1 MKKYFSN
8 IRTLAALLMA
18 GAAFAACSSDD
29 SNIIEQPANPA
40 GEKVYT
46 LTINASKGGAA
57 TRALELDGS
66 KLVAK
71 WETTDVLS
79 VFKAASRSACIPA
92 NYLGTISPVAGTIS
106 ADGDA
111 ATFRGTISGATAG
124 DKLMLVYHPNAF
136 TIDAYAAQTGTL
148 ASASA
153 LDCATAVVTVDAVS
167 GTDVTITESKATFTT
182 QTAMLKLT
190 LTTDGSTTIN
200 PTSLKMTMALGTV
213 TLKEFTFTPD
223 AATYTANGDGVLYF
237 ALPSA
242 DDVATAASL
251 KLGYAVSTTT
261 LAGMKITY
269 TATVGS
275 DIYTVT
281 KTGYSFEAGKY
292 YAGTLTMTKQLGHA
306 LTSAAV
312 GEIVGSDGL
321 AYAAA
326 HKDDLP
332 SGVTAVAMVTYKG
345 SATGETGYAN
355 GLALALSDANGGS
368 RCYWSTSTSSK
379 VHTYYTDDESK
390 FSSISESGLQYNNS
404 SFVPNHN
411 TDEYPAFKAAMANN
425 GTTAPTNCS
434 AWFLPTCYQLQLM
447 IDACKNVLGTNNN
460 FNDLRNAFT
469 GVGGENMKSEPYWL
483 ATEYEALYAWRYLF
497 DTGRWSGGGKDS
509 NFYVRSAIAF

>member
-29 SNIIEQPANPA
+29 SNIIEQPANPS

-57 TRALELDGS
+57 TRALELDVS

-79 VFKAASRSACIPA
+79 VFKAESRSECIAA

-111 ATFRGTISGATAG
+111 ATFRGTILGAAAG

-223 AATYTANGDGVLYF
+223 AATYTANGNGVLYF

-251 KLGYAVSTTT
+251 KLGYAVSTTDLT
-261 LAGMKITY
+261 GMKITY

-281 KTGYSFEAGKY
+281 KTGYSFVAGKY
-292 YAGTLTMTKQLGHA
+292 YAGTLTMAKLTTVTWNTTNVFNDSHKKDVLDYSSKTPLTYEGITISLSGSNSGFYPYDDGDIVLVCLGNYGESFTFTAPSGQKFTKIEIIDNSNVTFTAYGDWTKPENTKIVWRGTPASTVTLGGSNE
-306 LTSAAV
+306 TSAYHLNS
-312 GEIVGSDGL
+312 IVFTL
-321 AYAAA
+321 
-326 HKDDLP
+326 KD
-332 SGVTAVAMVTYKG
+332 
-345 SATGETGYAN
+345 E
-355 GLALALSDANGGS
+355 
-368 RCYWSTSTSSK
+368 
-379 VHTYYTDDESK
+379 
-390 FSSISESGLQYNNS
+390 
-404 SFVPNHN
+404 
-411 TDEYPAFKAAMANN
+411 
-425 GTTAPTNCS
+425 
-434 AWFLPTCYQLQLM
+434 
-447 IDACKNVLGTNNN
+447 
-460 FNDLRNAFT
+460 
-469 GVGGENMKSEPYWL
+469 
-483 ATEYEALYAWRYLF
+483 
-497 DTGRWSGGGKDS
+497 
-509 NFYVRSAIAF
+509 

>member
-29 SNIIEQPANPA
+29 SNIIEQPANPS

-124 DKLMLVYHPNAF
+124 DKLMLVYHPDAF

-223 AATYTANGDGVLYF
+223 AATYTANGNGVLYF

-292 YAGTLTMTKQLGHA
+292 YAGTLTMTKLVVGRA
-306 LTSAAV
+306 LTSAVV
-312 GEIVGSDGL
+312 GDIVGSDGK

-326 HKDDLP
+326 DKDNLP
-332 SGVTAVAMVTYKG
+332 SGVTAVAMVAYLG
-345 SATGETGYAN
+345 SASDCTN
-355 GLALALSDANGGS
+355 GLAIALENV
-368 RCYWSTSTSSK
+368 SSN
-379 VHTYYTDDESK
+379 SL
-390 FSSISESGLQYNNS
+390 SWNNS
-404 SFVPNHN
+404 SSKNGGKTAAEWCNAWN
-411 TDEYPAFKAAMANN
+411 TSKPITG
-425 GTTAPTNCS
+425 GT
-434 AWFLPTCYQLQLM
+434 WRLPTI
-447 IDACKNVLGTNNN
+447 IDWQYMLIGCGASGTAEAEPSKYMNYDGLTACLTAAGGATLTSFYWSSTESTVNVNYAR
-460 FNDLRNAFT
+460 DLNFT
-469 GVGGENMKSEPYWL
+469 GGSDGALFTQSSKTGECGVRACL
-483 ATEYEALYAWRYLF
+483 AF
-497 DTGRWSGGGKDS
+497 
-509 NFYVRSAIAF
+509 

>member
-29 SNIIEQPANPA
+29 SNMIEQPANPA

-57 TRALELDGS
+57 TRALELNGS

-79 VFKAASRSACIPA
+79 VFKAESRSECIPA
-92 NYLGTISPVAGTIS
+92 NLLGTISPVAGTIS

-111 ATFRGTISGATAG
+111 ATFRGTISGAAAG

-190 LTTDGSTTIN
+190 LTTDGTTTIN
-200 PTSLKMTMALGTV
+200 PTSLKMTMSAGGM
-213 TLKEFTFTPD
+213 TLNEYTFTPS
-223 AATYTANGDGVLYF
+223 AATYTANGDGIFYC
-237 ALPSA
+237 ALLNA
-242 DDVATAASL
+242 ADVAKALSTTPASL
-251 KLGYAVSTTT
+251 ALTT
-261 LAGMKITY
+261 ITY

-275 DIYTVT
+275 DIYTADI
-281 KTGYSFEAGKY
+281 TGYSFAAGSY

-306 LTSAAV
+306 LTSAVV
-312 GEIVGSDGL
+312 GDIIGSDGL

-326 HKDDLP
+326 DKDHLP
-332 SGVTAVAMVTYKG
+332 SGMTAVAMVTYKG

-368 RCYWSTSTSSK
+368 SCYWSTSKSST
-379 VHTYYTDDESK
+379 VHTYSTTSYDD
-390 FSSISESGLQYNNS
+390 FSTNSESGLQYNNS

-411 TDEYPAFKAAMANN
+411 TDDYPAFKAAMANN
-425 GTTAPTNCS
+425 GTAAPTDCS
-434 AWFLPTCYQLQLM
+434 AWFLPTGYQWQLM
-447 IDACKNVLGTNNN
+447 ITAAGDYATLKTNANLSSS
-460 FNDLRNAFT
+460 F
-469 GVGGENMKSEPYWL
+469 YWSS
-483 ATEYEALYAWRYLF
+483 TEYDAGNAWSIIGSWTCLSK
-497 DTGRWSGGGKDS
+497 DTNAK
-509 NFYVRSAIAF
+509 VRSAIAF